1 MFYAVILS
9 AAKDPCICR
18 CLFLFVI
25 LSAAKDPDE
34 LRPATTARPFLPTNS
49 RFSPLSVLVPP
60 PRAKLA
66 LNRGRPMLRRLALA
80 FTLLLA
86 LAAPLRAQ
94 PPDSALTQAEI
105 DQVREYRY
113 YPADCVLLFVK
124 FLDLRT
130 QQMHDL
136 YAHPRRPGREQD
148 THDLIAQFTSIADEL
163 SDNLDDYG
171 PRHVDLRRALPKI
184 LTAIPRWSAAL
195 NALPDDDAY
204 NVARRLALESLRD
217 LREDTTQ
224 LAADQAAWFKAHPPN
239 KSSNDKNGPIDIP
252 R

>member
-1 MFYAVILS
+1 M
-9 AAKDPCICR
+9 
-18 CLFLFVI
+18 
-25 LSAAKDPDE
+25 
-34 LRPATTARPFLPTNS
+34 
-49 RFSPLSVLVPP
+49 
-60 PRAKLA
+60 PRA
-66 LNRGRPMLRRLALA
+66 LALA
-80 FTLLLA
+80 LVLLA
-86 LAAPLRAQ
+86 LAAPLHAQ
-94 PPDSALTQAEI
+94 PRDSALTQAEI

-148 THDLIAQFTSIADEL
+148 THDLIQQFTSIADEL

-171 PRHVDLRRALPKI
+171 PRHIDLRKALPKI
-184 LTAIPRWSAAL
+184 LTGIDRWTADI
-195 NALPDDDAY
+195 NALPEDDAY
-204 NVARRLALESLRD
+204 TVARRLALESLRD

-224 LAADQAAWFKAHPPN
+224 LAADQAAWFKIHPPG
-239 KSSNDKNGPIDIP
+239 KSPDDKNGPIDIP